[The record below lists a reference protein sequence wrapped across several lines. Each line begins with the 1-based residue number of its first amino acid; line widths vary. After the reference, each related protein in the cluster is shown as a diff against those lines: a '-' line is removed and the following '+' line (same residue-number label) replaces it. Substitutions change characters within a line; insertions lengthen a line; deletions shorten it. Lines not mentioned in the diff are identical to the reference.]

1 MHGFKR
7 AILTI
12 FQFFQ
17 KLEVA
22 SFLPSKFIERHCEMI
37 QINMFSF
44 LFFSEKWWTSLAK
57 FYMRRPLPWSHW
69 TSQGNPTVPGGQLGP
84 FWTSGG
90 SVRLQEISCAKWLSI
105 SHLNGMT
112 HNWAEWQNPQ
122 KVRFKNSW
130 NWLGHSY
137 AYNIL
142 TNFQYET
149 RACNDRKRKLSISD
163 KTRESLRSF
172 WTNGRS
178 VRLQEISCA
187 KWLSISHL
195 NGMTPSPDPR

>member
-1 MHGFKR
+1 MDIFSYCHFYNASKECFLPQKISNFMHGFKS

-12 FQFFQ
+12 FHFFQ

-22 SFLPSKFIERHCEMI
+22 SFLPSKSTERQCEMI

-44 LFFSEKWWTSLAK
+44 LFFFSEKWWTSLAK

-112 HNWAEWQNPQ
+112 HNWAEWQKPTKICEIDVVTLMPATFWQIFNM
-122 KVRFKNSW
+122 K
-130 NWLGHSY
+130 
-137 AYNIL
+137 
-142 TNFQYET
+142 
-149 RACNDRKRKLSISD
+149 RAHVM
-163 KTRESLRSF
+163 TG
-172 WTNGRS
+172 NG
-178 VRLQEISCA
+178 
-187 KWLSISHL
+187 
-195 NGMTPSPDPR
+195 N